1 MEFLYLI
8 NVALNHFDQHQLCA
22 MYIDEN
28 MTITNITDRR
38 RNNIFMTFKCCEYF
52 LAAFCLALL
61 YSSNKGSL
69 ESQLLVYYLN
79 VIHTY
84 YIMMIAP
91 RTYRDL
97 QFRAA
102 CVLEHHHL

>member
-1 MEFLYLI
+1 
-8 NVALNHFDQHQLCA
+8 
-22 MYIDEN
+22 
-28 MTITNITDRR
+28 
-38 RNNIFMTFKCCEYF
+38 MTFKCCEYF

-69 ESQLLVYYLN
+69 ETAACILSKRDSHLL
-79 VIHTY
+79 HHDDS
-84 YIMMIAP
+84 A

-97 QFRAA
+97 QFRGA